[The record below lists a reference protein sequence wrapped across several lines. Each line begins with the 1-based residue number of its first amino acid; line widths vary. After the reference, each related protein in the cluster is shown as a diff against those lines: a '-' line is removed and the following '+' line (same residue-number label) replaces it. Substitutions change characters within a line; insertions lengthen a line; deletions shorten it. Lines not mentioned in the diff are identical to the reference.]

1 MAEMQAVRRAVCVD
15 ADQARDADGALLL
28 PELPNWGGVPVR
40 WNSIPAE
47 EVRGPTYCDA
57 PTVLVATEGT
67 GRRWYRTGLRELALH
82 TAPRMIELYSQG
94 YEVDRMQWQG
104 SEGRCIA
111 LQFTADLLEPL
122 LHEAAPGFTL
132 QTHHELFDERIA
144 GLAFLLF
151 EEARQGAP
159 AGRLYAEGL
168 TLALLGCLQQAYAA
182 PKPEASSRR
191 AVVLSALQRQRVVAL
206 IDGHLGQDLSVSRL
220 AGEVALSPFHFAR
233 AFKGSFGIT
242 PHRFVQQRRIDRAM
256 QWLTQQPSKPIVE
269 IALDLGFASQAHFTE
284 AFRRATG
291 MTPARL
297 RRQ

>member
-15 ADQARDADGALLL
+15 ADQARDDAGALLL
-28 PELPNWGGVPVR
+28 PMPPNWGGVPVL

-67 GRRWYRTGLRELALH
+67 GRRWYRTGARTLALH
-82 TAPRMIELYSQG
+82 TAPRMIELYGTG
-94 YEVDRMQWQG
+94 YEMDRSEWKG
-104 SEGRCIA
+104 TEGRCIA
-111 LQFTADLLEPL
+111 LQFTAELLGPL
-122 LHEAAPGFTL
+122 LQESAAGFAL
-132 QTHHELFDERIA
+132 ENRHELFDERIS
-144 GLAFLLF
+144 GLAFMLF

-159 AGRLYAEGL
+159 SGRLYAEGL
-168 TLALLGCLQQAYAA
+168 TLALLGCLQQPPATSPADAA
-182 PKPEASSRR
+182 PRR
-191 AVVLSALQRQRVVAL
+191 AAVLSALQRQRVVAL
-206 IDGHLGQDLSVSRL
+206 IDSHLGEDLSVSRL

-242 PHRFVQQRRIDRAM
+242 PHRFVQQRRIDRAT
-256 QWLTQQPSKPIVE
+256 QWLTQQPARPIVE
-269 IALDLGFASQAHFTE
+269 IALELGFASQAHFTE
-284 AFRRATG
+284 TFRRSTG